1 MILFVSTI
9 GAKETGCRQL
19 IAEISKQQGHSRLS
33 FELFEDQNGQ
43 CPKLIFF
50 AFHNKRIT
58 FEPSLIFVETPSS
71 LPILDSASDQGLRHA
86 DIVLESTVT

>member
-1 MILFVSTI
+1 MILFVSTV

-43 CPKLIFF
+43 CPKLNLLLFIIKESLLKLK
-50 AFHNKRIT
+50 NKLGSNCQDI
-58 FEPSLIFVETPSS
+58 PKG
-71 LPILDSASDQGLRHA
+71 DSFQQKMQAKGH
-86 DIVLESTVT
+86 